1 MAISFRSGAPY
12 SGSFAAHNVKRAYIS
27 DVHANLSA
35 LEATLSAIESEDI
48 GYIAFLGDAV
58 GYGPSP
64 NECVALLAKS
74 TDVALMGNHDYA
86 AIGSLNIDNFNDYA
100 REAMMVTR
108 AALTDLTLATIAE
121 YRQVHIDAP
130 YHLVHSS
137 PDEPLAWNYV
147 VTMQD
152 AVKQFDH
159 FQTMFCVIGHS
170 HKPLL
175 VARKPG
181 GSYSERLDVTSPI
194 VENHRYLINVGSVGQ
209 PRDGN
214 PAACYLVIDDEE
226 ETAVVKRVSYPV
238 TDTQAAMEQLN
249 MPAFLIERLAAG
261 K

>member
-1 MAISFRSGAPY
+1 M
-12 SGSFAAHNVKRAYIS
+12 KRAFIS

-35 LEATLSAIESEDI
+35 LEATLNAIESEGID
-48 GYIAFLGDAV
+48 YVAFLGDAV
-58 GYGPSP
+58 GYGPNP

-74 TDVALMGNHDYA
+74 THVALMGNHDYA

-100 REAMMVTR
+100 REAMLVTR

-121 YRQVHIDAP
+121 YRQVHLDDP

-137 PDEPLAWNYV
+137 PDEPLAWNYIV
-147 VTMQD
+147 SMQD
-152 AVKQFDH
+152 AVSQFEH
-159 FQTMFCVIGHS
+159 FQSDFCVIGHS
-170 HKPLL
+170 HKPML

-181 GSYSERLDVTSPI
+181 GSYSERLDLASPI
-194 VENHRYLINVGSVGQ
+194 AEEHRYLINVGSVGQ

-214 PAACYLVIDDEE
+214 PAACYLVIDEEE
-226 ETAVVKRVSYPV
+226 ETAEIKRVSYPV